1 MYDYNNRNGKNR
13 VKVRETDP
21 AGSQK
26 LTLPSYIKHVAFGIR
41 MLRTEHQLCNSQ
53 ERLSKQ
59 IPNDLTHQLNQC
71 R

>member
-1 MYDYNNRNGKNR
+1 MFDYNNRNGKNR

-26 LTLPSYIKHVAFGIR
+26 LTLPSYIKSLAFGIR
-41 MLRTEHQLCNSQ
+41 MPGTELQLCNS
-53 ERLSKQ
+53 Q